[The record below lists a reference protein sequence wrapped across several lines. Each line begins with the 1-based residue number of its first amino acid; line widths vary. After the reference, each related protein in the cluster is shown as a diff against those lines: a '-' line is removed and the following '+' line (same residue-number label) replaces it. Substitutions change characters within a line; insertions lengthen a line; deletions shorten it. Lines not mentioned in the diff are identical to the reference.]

1 MTWRKVKVKPLE
13 GLLVYNKVYSG
24 SVDEPDYVRVSVPY
38 TDVDGKYHKSG
49 WWVTLP
55 AEYLEEMPS

>member
-1 MTWRKVKVKPLE
+1 MKWRKVRVKPLE
-13 GLLVYNKVYSG
+13 GLLVYNKVYSY
-24 SVDEPDYVRVSVPY
+24 SDEPDYVRVSVPY
-38 TDVDGKYHKSG
+38 TDADGKRHDSG